1 MLHAIRIF
9 CSVALLAVVQLLSSD
24 QATAQDNVWRV
35 GKVSGE
41 AWITGSGVQQASLGG
56 AAELKP
62 GDTIRTGRNG
72 RVLLVR
78 GAETMLV
85 SANSQVVV
93 PTSSGSGRSTLIQQA
108 GSVLLDVEK
117 RNVQHFEVETPFL
130 AAVVKGT
137 QFRVT
142 VTAAGARV
150 DVTRGQ
156 VEVADFRSGQYALV
170 QPGQAASVSGNG
182 AAGLN
187 LSGAGRFNAI
197 QQGTPRAPS
206 VRPVAVPRGGLSQ
219 PAGTSQQVRRVGGEE
234 GAGRAVSASGG
245 GVRIGSALGEVKVNV
260 HAVTKG
266 LSRGA
271 GSDGAAASGRG
282 KATVWATGELSPG
295 GGAGNGQRADNSETG
310 KSKADGAATAANAQ
324 ANGKGASGTGNGG
337 GGNIKLIS
345 GNAGNNGNGNGG
357 GNAGGNG
364 NGGNGNAGGN
374 GNGNAGGNGNQGGG
388 SNVVN
393 VGLGLGNGLGLG
405 LGLGNGNSGGNG
417 NGGNNGNGNGNGRN

>member
-1 MLHAIRIF
+1 MLHAIRFF
-9 CSVALLAVVQLLSSD
+9 CSLALLASVQLLPG

-93 PTSSGSGRSTLIQQA
+93 PTTSGSGRSTLIQQA

-182 AAGLN
+182 APGLN
-187 LSGAGRFNAI
+187 LSGAGRLNAI
-197 QQGTPRAPS
+197 QQGTPRTPS
-206 VRPVAVPRGGLSQ
+206 ARPVAVPRGGLSQ
-219 PAGTSQQVRRVGGEE
+219 PAGSSQQVRRVGGEE
-234 GAGRAVSASGG
+234 GGGRAVSASRG

-266 LSRGA
+266 LSRGT

-282 KATVWATGELSPG
+282 QATVWATGELSPG
-295 GGAGNGQRADNSETG
+295 GSAGNGQRTDNSETG
-310 KSKADGAATAANAQ
+310 KGKADAATAVAAANAQ
-324 ANGKGASGTGNGG
+324 ANGRGASGADNSAGKIKLLTGNG
-337 GGNIKLIS
+337 NS
-345 GNAGNNGNGNGG
+345 
-357 GNAGGNG
+357 
-364 NGGNGNAGGN
+364 GGN
-374 GNGNAGGNGNQGGG
+374 GNGNAGGNGNGNSG
-388 SNVVN
+388 
-393 VGLGLGNGLGLG
+393 GNGNSNAGG
-405 LGLGNGNSGGNG
+405 NGNGNSGGNG
-417 NGGNNGNGNGNGRN
+417 NSNAGGNGHGNANGLAKR

>member
-1 MLHAIRIF
+1 MLHAIRFF
-9 CSVALLAVVQLLSSD
+9 CSLALLASVQLLPG

-93 PTSSGSGRSTLIQQA
+93 PTTSGSGRSTLIQQA

-187 LSGAGRFNAI
+187 LSGAGRLNAI
-197 QQGTPRAPS
+197 QQGTPRTPS
-206 VRPVAVPRGGLSQ
+206 ARPVAVPRGGLSQ
-219 PAGTSQQVRRVGGEE
+219 PAGSSQQVRRVGGEE
-234 GAGRAVSASGG
+234 GGGRAVSASRG

-266 LSRGA
+266 LSRSA
-271 GSDGAAASGRG
+271 GSDSAAASGRG
-282 KATVWATGELSPG
+282 RATVWATGELSPG
-295 GGAGNGQRADNSETG
+295 GGAGNGQRSDNSETG
-310 KSKADGAATAANAQ
+310 KNKADAVTAIAAANAQ
-324 ANGKGASGTGNGG
+324 ANGKGASGADNSAGK
-337 GGNIKLIS
+337 IKLLS
-345 GNAGNNGNGNGG
+345 GTGI
-357 GNAGGNG
+357 
-364 NGGNGNAGGN
+364 GNAGGN
-374 GNGNAGGNGNQGGG
+374 GNGNGGGNGN
-388 SNVVN
+388 SNA
-393 VGLGLGNGLGLG
+393 G
-405 LGLGNGNSGGNG
+405 
-417 NGGNNGNGNGNGRN
+417 GNGNGNGGGNGNSNAGGNGNGNANGLAKH

>member
-1 MLHAIRIF
+1 MLHAIRFF
-9 CSVALLAVVQLLSSD
+9 CSLALLASVQLLPG

-93 PTSSGSGRSTLIQQA
+93 PTTSGSGRSTLIQQA

-187 LSGAGRFNAI
+187 LSGGGRLNAI
-197 QQGTPRAPS
+197 QQGTPRTPS
-206 VRPVAVPRGGLSQ
+206 ARPVSVPRGGLSQ
-219 PAGTSQQVRRVGGEE
+219 PAGSSQQVRRVGGEE
-234 GAGRAVSASGG
+234 GGGRAVSASRG

-266 LSRGA
+266 LSRSA
-271 GSDGAAASGRG
+271 GSDSAAASGRG
-282 KATVWATGELSPG
+282 RATVWATGELSPG
-295 GGAGNGQRADNSETG
+295 GAAGNGQRSDNSETG
-310 KSKADGAATAANAQ
+310 KSKADVATAIAAANAQ
-324 ANGKGASGTGNGG
+324 ANGNNGRGASGADNSAGKIKLLTGTGNA
-337 GGNIKLIS
+337 S
-345 GNAGNNGNGNGG
+345 GNGSSNGG
-357 GNAGGNG
+357 GNGNS
-364 NGGNGNAGGN
+364 NAG
-374 GNGNAGGNGNQGGG
+374 
-388 SNVVN
+388 
-393 VGLGLGNGLGLG
+393 
-405 LGLGNGNSGGNG
+405 GNGNSGGNG
-417 NGGNNGNGNGNGRN
+417 NGNGGGNGNSNAGGNGNGNANGLAKR

>member
-282 KATVWATGELSPG
+282 KATVWATGELSPN
-295 GGAGNGQRADNSETG
+295 GAGNGQRADNSEAG